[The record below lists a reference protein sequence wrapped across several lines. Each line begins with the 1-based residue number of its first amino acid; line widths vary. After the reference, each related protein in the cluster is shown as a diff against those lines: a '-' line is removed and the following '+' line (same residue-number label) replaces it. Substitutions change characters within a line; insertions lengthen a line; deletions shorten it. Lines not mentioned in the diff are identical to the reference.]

1 MDSKTMEIEQNCEA
15 MLVDQGTVLDD
26 MPYTF
31 SDGVPVAFSYL
42 KFPVDKDG
50 VLLAAEDTTLKLE
63 LCLKNNCNKYVSE

>member
-1 MDSKTMEIEQNCEA
+1 MEIEQNYGA

-26 MPYTF
+26 MPYT

>member
-26 MPYTF
+26 MPYT

-42 KFPVDKDG
+42 KFPGDKDG
-50 VLLAAEDTTLKLE
+50 VLLAAEDSKLE
-63 LCLKNNCNKYVSE
+63 LDAVFKK